1 MRVRAAGS
9 HLDFIERFY
18 APACLLHLREATMN
32 RRMVKILSGI
42 AALFLLALAGAA
54 IARGTGAFDDGDE
67 SATGPQAER
76 ARAAALSITRGG
88 TANAVERDSEG
99 GGTWEVEVTRK
110 DGSTVDV
117 RLDASFKLVAID
129 GDSEAND
136 SEGE

>member
-1 MRVRAAGS
+1 
-9 HLDFIERFY
+9 
-18 APACLLHLREATMN
+18 MN

-54 IARGTGAFDDGDE
+54 IARGTGAFDDGDQ
-67 SATGPQAER
+67 SVTGPQAER
-76 ARAAALSITRGG
+76 ARAAALRITGG

-117 RLDASFKLVAID
+117 RLDKSFKLVGID